1 MDSAA
6 AALLVQD
13 LGEQWRVIDEV
24 HHRVDERR
32 RGVSDAPASVEGLAY
47 QLHNLYGACQQLFE
61 LIARAFENRIDARQY
76 HVDLLRRMRT
86 EIEGVRP
93 ALLDSTELE
102 RDLHELRAFRHFF
115 RHAYGVELEP
125 GRVEA
130 VAEAADRIRAP
141 LKAALD
147 RFAAAIVGDGP

>member
-13 LGEQWRVIDEV
+13 FREQWRVIEEV
-24 HHRVDERR
+24 YQRVEKRR
-32 RGVSDAPASVEGLAY
+32 LVVSNAPASVEGLAY
-47 QLHNLYGACQQLFE
+47 QLHNLYGACEQLFE

-102 RDLHELRAFRHFF
+102 RDLHELRSFRHFF
-115 RHAYGVELEP
+115 RHAYAVELKSE
-125 GRVEA
+125 RVEV

-147 RFAAAIVGDGP
+147 RFGSAIVGNAP